1 MMPYELTPQDKDV
14 LSDYPDWVP
23 PKVPPPGCPCN
34 RYTSCKE
41 CVEAQPQ
48 DTTGLTENQILCR
61 NVTIGVK
68 EARKEF
74 LIRQDEREKVLNE
87 LKSLIGTAKEEWSQQ
102 RITMFHYTGLYCMIE
117 SLRTK
122 PEGT

>member
-41 CVEAQPQ
+41 CVEATQPE
-48 DTTGLTENQILCR
+48 LIAQIKK
-61 NVTIGVK
+61 N
-68 EARKEF
+68 
-74 LIRQDEREKVLNE
+74 
-87 LKSLIGTAKEEWSQQ
+87 
-102 RITMFHYTGLYCMIE
+102 MLY
-117 SLRTK
+117 STQL
-122 PEGT
+122 EGT